1 MANTVNTQLNELRAT
16 LGKMEVALDAVAN
29 AIVWTN
35 DRGQVQWCNKLF
47 ESLVGRRRLM
57 LLGNALLELLPL
69 KRHQIDL
76 AVEHHPAQIALT
88 QQESGGGFYEFQN
101 AENYY
106 VLEIGWSSVAF
117 GQEEM
122 SAVLVIRDVTAQ
134 KKIEQE
140 LQQHREHLEFL
151 VENRTTELRT
161 ANDQLQAEIVERQ
174 QIQEE
179 LKNSEET
186 NRALLQAIPDFLV
199 RMHRDGT
206 YLDVRNKDTIRLFAA
221 EAIFQGAHITD
232 ILPADVAETRLHYA
246 DLALATGQV
255 QTYEQQLIVE
265 NETLYEEVRIAPCG
279 ENEVLSIVRD
289 MSAQQAV
296 LREREQAEAA
306 LRQSEEKFSNLFE
319 HSNDGIL
326 LHDLDGTIV
335 DANPKATEQLGYSK
349 AELLSLKIS
358 DLHTAAALDQYQDS
372 LHQDHP
378 EGVQFEIEF
387 KRKAGSTLSTEVS
400 ASSFSIAGKKVIQ
413 RVVRDITKRKQA
425 EEALRQQLEKEQL
438 VQSLTSRIRRSLDLE
453 QILTTTV
460 QEIRTF
466 LKVDRVLIYR
476 FNSDWSGYVPVESI
490 AAQKYSVIEQLI
502 HDPALGQSYAEL
514 YQQGGIIH
522 NEDIRISDLLPQHI
536 EFLTKLQVVANL
548 VVPIIWGEQL
558 WGLIIAHH
566 CSAPRS
572 WQSSEIDLL
581 QQLATQVAIAAHQSE
596 LYQQIQTEL
605 AERKRVEKELR
616 ESEAS
621 IRALY
626 EVTFSSKN
634 NFEQCIQ
641 NLLKV
646 GRQEFGLDVG
656 VLSCV
661 EGDRYEVL
669 AAQFSNDITVK
680 GMTFNLRH
688 TYCHEVV
695 KTQKLLCLIAAG
707 TTQWSDHP
715 CYNNLKLEAYIGVP
729 VFVQGKIYGTLS
741 FASHLPRSQAFKSM
755 HKELLRLMA
764 QWIGSEIERQHSA
777 KALAAARDEAL
788 AATRAKSEFLA
799 TMSHEIRTPMNAV
812 IGMTGLLLDTSLTL
826 EQLDFVETIRNGG
839 DSLLTVINDI
849 LDFSKIESGHLELE
863 EQPFELRN
871 CLEEACDLLAAKA
884 TEKKLE
890 LAFQIDA
897 QVPRVISGDITR
909 LRQVLVNLLSNA
921 IKFTHIGEVVVSVT
935 SRLLTSHHGVENGM
949 NHYEIEFAVK
959 DTGIGIPPDR
969 LDRLFKP
976 FSQVDSSTTRKYG
989 GTGLGLV
996 ICKQLTEMMGGKI
1009 SVESK
1014 VSEGTAFYFTIVA
1027 QSIGGGALENDDV
1040 KPELTGKRML
1050 IVDDNATNR
1059 RILDK
1064 QASAWGMLTR
1074 VAQSGKETLNLLRA
1088 GEPFDIAV
1096 VDMQMP
1102 EMDGGELAAEIRKL
1116 AAYQQLPLVL
1126 LTSLGRHDLDRQVL
1140 EENFSAYLHKPVKQS
1155 HLFNVIVEVLSTQR
1169 VHIEKKQI
1177 KESSFDH
1184 NLAEHIPLRILLAE
1198 DNGINQKI
1206 ALQLLKRMGYRAD
1219 VVGNGL
1225 EVLEA
1230 LHRQQYDVVLMDVH
1244 MPEMDGLAA
1253 TQQVRQEWADHR
1265 QVRIIAMTANAMQG
1279 DREKCLA
1286 AGMDDYVSKPIRI
1299 EELAQAL
1306 KRCKLIETHDNPE
1319 VELVVSEHQLS
1330 DRFDNQKISEIL
1342 PSSLSPALRSTRE
1355 ECREREIIYE
1365 PVHQQ
1370 DQPIIVEAPIVED
1383 MTGINEQVLAQT
1395 LLVLG
1400 QVTPGFLIQLVEEY
1414 LEDAAIL
1421 VQKAVA
1427 AFNQNDSTGLEN
1439 STHTLKSNSAF
1450 LGAESLAQVC
1460 KELEQMGRQGDLSSG
1475 AEAVID
1481 LEVEYLRAEAALRH
1495 KCQQWREELD
1505 S

>member
-57 LLGNALLELLPL
+57 ILSNSLLELLPL
-69 KRHQIDL
+69 KQHQIDL
-76 AVEHHPAQIALT
+76 AVENHPAQIALT
-88 QQESGGGFYEFQN
+88 QQESGGGFYEFQT

-106 VLEIGWSSVAF
+106 ILEISWASVAL

-122 SAVLVIRDVTAQ
+122 SVVLVIRDVTAQ
-134 KKIEQE
+134 SKVEQE

-161 ANDQLQAEIVERQ
+161 ANDQLQSEIVERQ

-206 YLDVRNKDTIRLFAA
+206 YLDIRNKDTIRLFAA

-279 ENEVLSIVRD
+279 EHEVLSIVRD
-289 MSAQQAV
+289 ISDQQAV
-296 LREREQAEAA
+296 LREREQAE
-306 LRQSEEKFSNLFE
+306 
-319 HSNDGIL
+319 D
-326 LHDLDGTIV
+326 
-335 DANPKATEQLGYSK
+335 
-349 AELLSLKIS
+349 
-358 DLHTAAALDQYQDS
+358 
-372 LHQDHP
+372 
-378 EGVQFEIEF
+378 
-387 KRKAGSTLSTEVS
+387 
-400 ASSFSIAGKKVIQ
+400 
-413 RVVRDITKRKQA
+413 
-425 EEALRQQLEKEQL
+425 ALRQQLEKEQL

-476 FNSDWSGYVPVESI
+476 FNADWSGYVPVESI
-490 AAQKYSVIEQLI
+490 AAPKYSVIEQLI
-502 HDPALGQSYAEL
+502 YDPALGQSYAEL
-514 YQQGGIIH
+514 YQRGGVIH
-522 NEDIRISDLLPQHI
+522 NEDVSTSDLLPQHI

-558 WGLIIAHH
+558 WGLIIAHN

-605 AERKRVEKELR
+605 AERKRVEQELR

-626 EVTFSSKN
+626 EVTFSSKH

-641 NLLKV
+641 NLLNV
-646 GRQEFGLDVG
+646 GRQEFGLDIG
-656 VLSCV
+656 VLSQI
-661 EGDRYEVL
+661 EGDRYEIL
-669 AAQFSNDITVK
+669 AAQFSNDITVR

-695 KTQKLLCLIAAG
+695 KTQKLLCLIAAS
-707 TTQWSDHP
+707 TTQWFDHP
-715 CYNNLKLEAYIGVP
+715 CYSNLKLEAYIGVP
-729 VFVQGKIYGTLS
+729 VFVQGELYGTLS

-812 IGMTGLLLDTSLTL
+812 IGMTGLLLDTPLTS

-909 LRQVLVNLLSNA
+909 LRQILVNLLSNA
-921 IKFTHIGEVVVSVT
+921 IKFTHLGEVVISVT
-935 SRLLTSHHGVENGM
+935 SRLLTSHHGAENGT

-959 DTGIGIPPDR
+959 DTGIGIPLDR
-969 LDRLFKP
+969 VDRLFKP

-1014 VSEGTAFYFTIVA
+1014 VGEGTAFYFTIVA
-1027 QSIGGGALENDDV
+1027 QSISGGVLENDDV

-1074 VAQSGKETLNLLRA
+1074 VAQSGKETLNLLQA

-1155 HLFNVIVEVLSTQR
+1155 HLFNVIVEVLNTQR

-1177 KESSFDH
+1177 KESPFDH

-1206 ALQLLKRMGYRAD
+1206 ALQLLRRMGYRAD

-1244 MPEMDGLAA
+1244 MPEMDGLTA

-1330 DRFDNQKISEIL
+1330 DRFDNQKIAETL
-1342 PSSLSPALRSTRE
+1342 PNPLPHALIINRE
-1355 ECREREIIYE
+1355 DCREREIVPE

-1370 DQPIIVEAPIVED
+1370 DQPIIVETPIVQD
-1383 MTGINEQVLAQT
+1383 LTGINEQVLAQT
-1395 LLVLG
+1395 LLMLG

-1450 LGAESLAQVC
+1450 LGAENLAQVC

-1475 AEAVID
+1475 AEAVKH
-1481 LEVEYLRAEAALRH
+1481 LEVEYLRAEAALSH
-1495 KCQQWREELD
+1495 KCQQWQEELD